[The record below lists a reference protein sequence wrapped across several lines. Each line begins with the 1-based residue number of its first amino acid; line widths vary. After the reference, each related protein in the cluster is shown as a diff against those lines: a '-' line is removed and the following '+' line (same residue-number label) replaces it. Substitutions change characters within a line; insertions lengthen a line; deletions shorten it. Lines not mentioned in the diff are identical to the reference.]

1 MGAKRFV
8 SVVCGLMMGAMA
20 LPASATIIGG
30 AVTGGTALTA
40 GGVFQK
46 LVVPFTSSPTNN
58 TIGDDN
64 QQSPNLFGFDEEQN
78 IIITSTIQVN
88 IGTNPVAGDV
98 VASHYIGFDPA
109 SGLGQVGYI
118 DFDADIYGVATD
130 RTKLNDSDFLANT
143 GVTYLSDSLRG
154 LEGGDSVMIDPTN
167 SRRLL
172 VNWFANSPG
181 DYVRVFTQF
190 SAAAV
195 PAPPGCGISFAWD
208 RASGRAP
215 SCVASGALTEI
226 RFSPGESIRR
236 SAAGQLNP
244 TLGAGQCRRRHR
256 PGPGG

>member
-195 PAPPGCGISFAWD
+195 SAPPVAGFLLLGI
-208 RASGRAP
+208 G
-215 SCVASGALTEI
+215 LL
-226 RFSPGESIRR
+226 
-236 SAAGQLNP
+236 AA
-244 TLGAGQCRRRHR
+244 RRRVSR
-256 PGPGG
+256 RVR

>member
-1 MGAKRFV
+1 MSVKRLIPV
-8 SVVCGLMMGAMA
+8 ICGLMMGAIA

-30 AVTGGTALTA
+30 GVTGGTALGA

-46 LVVPFTSSPTNN
+46 LIVPFVSSPTNN

-64 QQSPNLFGFDEEQN
+64 QQSPNLLGFDEEQN
-78 IIITSTIQVN
+78 IVITSTIQVN
-88 IGTNPVAGDV
+88 IGTNPVAGDF

-109 SGLGQVGYI
+109 SSLSQTGYV
-118 DFDADIYGVATD
+118 DFDADIYGIATS
-130 RTKLNDSDFLANT
+130 RTNLNDSDFLANT

-195 PAPPGCGISFAWD
+195 PAPP
-208 RASGRAP
+208 
-215 SCVASGALTEI
+215 VAGFLLLGLG
-226 RFSPGESIRR
+226 FL
-236 SAAGQLNP
+236 AA
-244 TLGAGQCRRRHR
+244 RRRAR
-256 PGPGG
+256 